1 MLKQILSGLAASRH
15 WCWLSCWPGQKTWGS
30 RDFML
35 LLWYSDLGISTHL
48 ILLSEYFAVCNL
60 LTMDRKKEVTPFVL
74 IYIFVS
80 RVFYFNCVNKYFLTG
95 PGDIGWL
102 VMTRE
107 LDCSHI
113 SHLSLSVT
121 SHNIYRNIQTSTGD
135 NLLLAAPRIYI

>member
-1 MLKQILSGLAASRH
+1 
-15 WCWLSCWPGQKTWGS
+15 
-30 RDFML
+30 
-35 LLWYSDLGISTHL
+35 
-48 ILLSEYFAVCNL
+48 
-60 LTMDRKKEVTPFVL
+60 MDRKKEVTPFVL

-80 RVFYFNCVNKYFLTG
+80 RVFYFNCVNKYFLAG

-135 NLLLAAPRIYI
+135 NLLLAAPQIYI